1 MARLVH
7 NQNDISG
14 SLAAAV
20 AVVAAVEKAARD
32 LRSVRGYF
40 TMVPIAKGDAARVSA
55 VTNQTMPI
63 RKGKGVVFWIYSPT
77 LHSPNNRNDHSNST
91 GRPLRTR
98 TGKIKK
104 KHKRNRVILPCF
116 KMKNRQKLR
125 RLRSL
130 FHE

>member
-14 SLAAAV
+14 SLAAV

-32 LRSVRGYF
+32 PRSVRGYF

-77 LHSPNNRNDHSNST
+77 LHSPNNTNDHSNST
-91 GRPLRTR
+91 GKPLRTR
-98 TGKIKK
+98 TGKK
-104 KHKRNRVILPCF
+104 KHK
-116 KMKNRQKLR
+116 
-125 RLRSL
+125 
-130 FHE
+130 